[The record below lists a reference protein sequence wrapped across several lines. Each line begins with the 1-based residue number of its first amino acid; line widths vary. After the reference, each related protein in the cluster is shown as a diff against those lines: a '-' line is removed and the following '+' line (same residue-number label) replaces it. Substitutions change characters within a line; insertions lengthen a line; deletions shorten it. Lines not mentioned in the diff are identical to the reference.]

1 MGDFVD
7 VVLTNAGR
15 NKTAVILAIREVTT
29 TETILGLVDL
39 ATAKRLTDSTPC
51 VVVPNAPF
59 DVGER
64 VKASLEKAGAAV
76 ELKPA

>member
-15 NKTAVILAIREVTT
+15 HKTAVILACREATT
-29 TETILGLVDL
+29 TETILELVDL
-39 ATAKRLTDSTPC
+39 AAAKRLTDSTPC
-51 VVVPNAPF
+51 VVVPNVPF
-59 DVGER
+59 DLRER
-64 VKASLEKAGAAV
+64 VKASLEKAGATV

>member
-1 MGDFVD
+1 MADFVD
-7 VVLTNAGR
+7 VVLTDAGR

-29 TETILGLVDL
+29 TETILELVDL

-51 VVVPNAPF
+51 VVVPNVPSE
-59 DVGER
+59 VGER